1 MAEVFGI
8 VTGAIGLA
16 GLFQQCIECFEYVQL
31 GRHFAQDFGR
41 HQLKLDIAERRLHRW
56 GEAVNINENPRF
68 NAPDEDDT
76 LVQEVQAILEEIA
89 LLFQTIQKSSKRYTI
104 KAPKEDLKCLT
115 EEDLQP
121 EFRRLRARWT
131 NVARRP
137 SQKKVNFAKKA
148 SWALYDAKNFEKLI
162 EQISGFLDDLESLF
176 PAEELNRRRL
186 VKLEI
191 EDIADEESL
200 TVLHQTAVETDSL
213 LADVVKEKA
222 KVTNAR
228 NSVKVISSGE
238 GAKVRLGNDWSTAA
252 LSAAIE
258 DRTHNEADSV
268 FAKGSSTVHV
278 GNRYG

>member
-16 GLFQQCIECFEYVQL
+16 GLFQQCIECFEYMQL

-41 HQLKLDIAERRLHRW
+41 YQLKLDIAERRLHRW
-56 GEAVNINENPRF
+56 GEAVNINESPRF

-76 LVQEVQAILEEIA
+76 LVQEVQAILKEIA

-104 KAPKEDLKCLT
+104 KASKEDWNK
-115 EEDLQP
+115 
-121 EFRRLRARWT
+121 R
-131 NVARRP
+131 V
-137 SQKKVNFAKKA
+137 KFAKKA

-200 TVLHQTAVETDSL
+200 TVLHQTAIEADPL
-213 LADVVKEKA
+213 LADMVKEEDKFIT
-222 KVTNAR
+222 VR
-228 NSVKVISSGE
+228 NSVKVISSDE
-238 GAKVRLGNDWSTAA
+238 DAKVRLGNDWSTAA

-258 DRTHNEADSV
+258 DQTRNEADSV
-268 FAKGSSTVHV
+268 FAKGSSIVHI
-278 GNRYG
+278 GNRYIW

>member
-8 VTGAIGLA
+8 VTGAISLA
-16 GLFQQCIECFEYVQL
+16 GLFQQCVECFEYVQL

-41 HQLKLDIAERRLHRW
+41 YQLKLDIAKRRLHRW

-104 KAPKEDLKCLT
+104 KAPKEDLECLT
-115 EEDLQP
+115 EENLQP
-121 EFRRLRARWT
+121 VFRRLHAGCT
-131 NVARRP
+131 NATRRP
-137 SQKKVNFAKKA
+137 GQKKVNFAKKA

-162 EQISGFLDDLESLF
+162 EQISGFLDDLEKLF

-200 TVLHQTAVETDSL
+200 TVLHQTAVEADPL
-213 LADVVKEKA
+213 LADVVKEKF
-222 KVTNAR
+222 KVISVR
-228 NSVKVISSGE
+228 NSVKVINSSE
-238 GAKVRLGNDWSTAA
+238 DAKVRLGNDWSTAA

-258 DRTHNEADSV
+258 DRTRNEADSI
-268 FAKGSSTVHV
+268 FAGGSSIVHI